1 MEKSSLETILV
12 ISGMLKLSS
21 HIMKRSAKLEKVAL
35 ILKTMDGVKV
45 KLIITIVVI
54 IIPLLKKEGLR
65 RRSRGKLNN
74 YKIATVKIVTALVVM
89 KVLSRLV
96 QYFEVIMQNKVKN
109 QKVNDGVGVSSTD
122 I

>member
-21 HIMKRSAKLEKVAL
+21 HIMKRSAKLEKVAR
-35 ILKTMDGVKV
+35 ILETMDGVKV

-65 RRSRGKLNN
+65 RRFRGKLNN

-96 QYFEVIMQNKVKN
+96 
-109 QKVNDGVGVSSTD
+109 
-122 I
+122 

>member
-12 ISGMLKLSS
+12 ISGMLKMSS
-21 HIMKRSAKLEKVAL
+21 HIMKRSAKLEKVAR
-35 ILKTMDGVKV
+35 ILETMDGVKV

-65 RRSRGKLNN
+65 RRSSGKLNN